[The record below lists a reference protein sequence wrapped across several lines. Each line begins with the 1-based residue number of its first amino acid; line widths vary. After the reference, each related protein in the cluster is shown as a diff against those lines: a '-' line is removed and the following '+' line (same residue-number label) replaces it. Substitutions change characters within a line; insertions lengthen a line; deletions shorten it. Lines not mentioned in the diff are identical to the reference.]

1 MITGI
6 GTDICEVKRIQA
18 LLEKRGEAFINKLL
32 SPAEREAA
40 PQPINA
46 NWLAKRFAGKE
57 AVVKAMGTGFVDGLF
72 FCDIE
77 IFNDEH
83 GKPYVELSQKAVS
96 MLPEGVHVF
105 LSLSDEKAYA
115 SAFAVIEQ
123 RN

>member
-1 MITGI
+1 MIFGI
-6 GTDICEVKRIQA
+6 GTDICDVKRIQD
-18 LLEKRGEAFINKLL
+18 LLEKRGSLFINKLL
-32 SPAEREAA
+32 SDVEYASA
-40 PQPINA
+40 PQPITA

-72 FCDIE
+72 FGDIE

-83 GKPYVELSQKAVS
+83 GKPYVALSQKAVD

-105 LSLSDEKAYA
+105 LSLSDEKTYA

-123 RN
+123 RT